1 VAEPNKKLR
10 LKLGDVIAE
19 RYRIDGVVGR
29 GGFGAVYQ
37 ATQLSSGAQVALKVL
52 LKNFSSGQTDSKRFQ
67 REAALVKKLRHPN
80 VVALLDSGATEGGQ
94 PFIAFELLHGQAL
107 STVLKESGALP
118 LERAAQVARG
128 VLHALEA
135 AHSLGII
142 HRDIKPANVFL
153 CDDHQGVKVLDFGIA
168 KAVIGS
174 AKNATQLTEAGQMI
188 GTPQYM
194 SPEQVRGTGV
204 FPTTDVYAV
213 GLILSE
219 MVTGQ
224 RVVQS
229 PALLDVYMQH
239 IDDRPFDQPSK
250 VRDSV
255 IGPIVARAIAKPL
268 ADRYGSAAE
277 MGAALDGAVPS
288 PAGVEPQD
296 ARTIQMDRPA
306 QLSAVLE
313 STLPLADD
321 RAPVGGVT
329 SPVGPDARSPGT
341 VVMDQPGFDGS
352 GEVQTPVAPASA
364 PGLAP
369 TPPVS
374 SMAPYVSQTPV
385 SQTPVSHIPVSHT
398 PVAVSTPVPS
408 GHSPLSGVPLS
419 GVPLSSTPAPSSY
432 GAMVHHGSGDY
443 GGLTEETYDDDD
455 YPPDSRSDFRTGLTI
470 LVVVFALAAAVLAM
484 ALWAPWDD
492 ASAPREIR
500 DPLVVRPTTGWHDSS
515 PLGVARV
522 GWWRCR
528 PIG

>member
-1 VAEPNKKLR
+1 MAEPNKKLR
-10 LKLGDVIAE
+10 LKLGDVIAD

-37 ATQLSSGAQVALKVL
+37 ATQLSSGTQVALKVL
-52 LKNFSSGQTDSKRFQ
+52 LRNFGSGETDSKRFQ
-67 REAALVKKLRHPN
+67 REAALVKTLRHPN
-80 VVALLDSGATEGGQ
+80 VVALLDFGATEGGQ

-135 AHSLGII
+135 AHFLGII

-288 PAGVEPQD
+288 LAGSEVRG

-341 VVMDQPGFDGS
+341 VVMDQPGFDGL
-352 GEVQTPVAPASA
+352 GGTQTPVAPSSA

-369 TPPVS
+369 PPPVS

-385 SQTPVSHIPVSHT
+385 V
-398 PVAVSTPVPS
+398 VSTPVPS
-408 GHSPLSGVPLS
+408 SSPQSGVPLSGVPLS
-419 GVPLSSTPAPSSY
+419 GVPLSSTPAPSSH

-515 PLGVARV
+515 PLGVARA
-522 GWWRCR
+522 GRWRRR
-528 PIG
+528 PLG